1 MKTKGKRR
9 APKTR
14 GSKKRPQSKKDKRK
28 KKLPARTK
36 RRYGTKKKG
45 KQTKRKGRSR
55 ALRAGRLARDPGV
68 PLGANRFSPVV
79 GQRLG
84 DARERYAKAMKKYK
98 KRKDKKKK
106 NKNKGWST
114 TKKLG
119 IGLGLGALG
128 AAAAWYAGRGP
139 SIDRFHEFL
148 EDHKGGADGLTHA
161 EIEEGARE
169 AGFSSSQVDGIAD
182 RLEEQYGG
190 TDNMI
195 SADEASRMLNDDN
208 FKGATTAGE
217 LLEVTQGGGPGLSS
231 VATGNNDGG
240 TGSGGTSNPATGNN
254 DGGTGS
260 SAPAST
266 PAPADPAP
274 TPAPTP
280 SPTSAP
286 ESGGSSG
293 FSWSRAAAS
302 LLHSAANASRR
313 NRLGLRY

>member
-1 MKTKGKRR
+1 M
-9 APKTR
+9 
-14 GSKKRPQSKKDKRK
+14 
-28 KKLPARTK
+28 
-36 RRYGTKKKG
+36 
-45 KQTKRKGRSR
+45 
-55 ALRAGRLARDPGV
+55 RAGRLARDPGV

-240 TGSGGTSNPATGNN
+240 TGS
-254 DGGTGS
+254 